1 MDLSKEEGT
10 RKVEIGTKDDPENK
24 VIELG
29 EYKETSYEEVSNN
42 SPRDSND
49 TNGNLDEEEVQVVF
63 VLSPF
68 MQFLTKLFCYNGYR
82 YATLLTILFE
92 IVGIVCYVKALEG
105 CSLTQARCLLFLS
118 NHALKKI
125 VLLVLTSSVSY
136 CTLIILTFKKIIY
149 FLYLIVITIIY
160 TIIVYNNFG
169 ANIDDHGSYN
179 FIGFVA
185 LCMVTFIVYSI
196 IECFYRLKKKKK
208 YKLIGGIIGS
218 ILISLF
224 LFYFLKLR
232 HSCDHFYDGL
242 GGKSLINDPELN
254 ECMFP
259 KPRYCLINMLDG
271 LQDVSKMIFRDCHIP
286 NPNERAFLKYFIQDN
301 IVPADNI
308 AYPSTTE
315 YSLYEQENVFLFN
328 KDMIDNLID
337 VDKEEPKRH
346 HEVVLHFDK
355 NHIGSITIDVKRN
368 ETLVKERR
376 AIREKKKNKFLYK
389 NILFIYFDAFSRNHF
404 LRKMK
409 EVKKFIEQYLYD
421 STKENNKDKVSFQFF
436 KYHTF
441 SFWTHIT
448 VAPMFY
454 GESMS
459 NANGTNLV
467 KYFKENGY
475 ITGMTEDYCS
485 KELFD
490 VERGDYTQNRTW
502 VNWDHENVAMFCD
515 PNYHNRFVSFPTW
528 KGPYS
533 ALRRCLY
540 GKDNFEYALE
550 YTEKFWEAYI
560 DEPKFFRLAFIDAH
574 EGSMEVVKY
583 IDKPLKQMLD
593 RFLSKGWFD
602 ETAIYFVSDHGTN
615 MVGLNSLISPDFHK
629 ELVLG
634 TFFLVLPN
642 SKDKDMQRQFK
653 NIETNSQRFISP
665 FDIHDTLLYMLYYN
679 QDNTKKSYSKKG
691 QTVYE
696 EINSKHR
703 GCFTYKDFRRG
714 ICICQ

>member
-1 MDLSKEEGT
+1 MDLSKEEGA

-49 TNGNLDEEEVQVVF
+49 TNGNLDEEEVQVV

-286 NPNERAFLKYFIQDN
+286 NPNER
-301 IVPADNI
+301 
-308 AYPSTTE
+308 
-315 YSLYEQENVFLFN
+315 
-328 KDMIDNLID
+328 
-337 VDKEEPKRH
+337 
-346 HEVVLHFDK
+346 
-355 NHIGSITIDVKRN
+355 
-368 ETLVKERR
+368 
-376 AIREKKKNKFLYK
+376 
-389 NILFIYFDAFSRNHF
+389 
-404 LRKMK
+404 
-409 EVKKFIEQYLYD
+409 
-421 STKENNKDKVSFQFF
+421 
-436 KYHTF
+436 
-441 SFWTHIT
+441 
-448 VAPMFY
+448 
-454 GESMS
+454 
-459 NANGTNLV
+459 
-467 KYFKENGY
+467 
-475 ITGMTEDYCS
+475 
-485 KELFD
+485 
-490 VERGDYTQNRTW
+490 
-502 VNWDHENVAMFCD
+502 
-515 PNYHNRFVSFPTW
+515 
-528 KGPYS
+528 
-533 ALRRCLY
+533 
-540 GKDNFEYALE
+540 
-550 YTEKFWEAYI
+550 
-560 DEPKFFRLAFIDAH
+560 
-574 EGSMEVVKY
+574 
-583 IDKPLKQMLD
+583 
-593 RFLSKGWFD
+593 
-602 ETAIYFVSDHGTN
+602 
-615 MVGLNSLISPDFHK
+615 
-629 ELVLG
+629 
-634 TFFLVLPN
+634 
-642 SKDKDMQRQFK
+642 
-653 NIETNSQRFISP
+653 
-665 FDIHDTLLYMLYYN
+665 
-679 QDNTKKSYSKKG
+679 
-691 QTVYE
+691 
-696 EINSKHR
+696 
-703 GCFTYKDFRRG
+703 
-714 ICICQ
+714 